1 VDGAISQNMGW
12 EQMDQAGF
20 YKSLVGQDD
29 LGVIVRSH
37 IYIEQEII
45 RFIEALL
52 HSPKELKLRDFEY
65 GERVGLALALGLR
78 ADLKAPLNFI
88 GNLRNKFSHQLRAS
102 LAEDDAK
109 NLHKTF
115 SRRDK
120 ANIENSYQILRTHP
134 SGAHQPSRLSD
145 LGPKDRIVLYLIQIL
160 TAVIAETMRVKKT
173 S

>member
-1 VDGAISQNMGW
+1 
-12 EQMDQAGF
+12 MDRAGF
-20 YKSLVGQDD
+20 YEILVGEDD

-37 IYIEQEII
+37 IYIEHEIV
-45 RFIEALL
+45 RFIEILL
-52 HSPKELKLRDFEY
+52 PRPKELKLRDLEY

-115 SRRDK
+115 STRDK
-120 ANIENSYQILRTHP
+120 ANIENSYQLLRTHP
-134 SGAHQPSRLSD
+134 AGAHQPSRVSA
-145 LGPKDRIVLYLIQIL
+145 LGPKMRITLYLIQIW
-160 TAVIAETMRVKKT
+160 TAVTAETMRVEKT